1 MRIIK
6 FILCYVAVKYLCRYR
21 KFREKYIAY
30 LYFREIEKQRA
41 FTMLFKN
48 KIKYKCHT
56 VLI

>member
-41 FTMLFKN
+41 FSMLFKN
-48 KIKYKCHT
+48 KIKYKC
-56 VLI
+56 LI